1 MDMKA
6 TTKLRKNSGS
16 IITTIPKPIVSLL
29 NLKSGDEIE
38 WELKIIQNKAI
49 ITINPLKEE

>member
-29 NLKSGDEIE
+29 NLNTGDEIE